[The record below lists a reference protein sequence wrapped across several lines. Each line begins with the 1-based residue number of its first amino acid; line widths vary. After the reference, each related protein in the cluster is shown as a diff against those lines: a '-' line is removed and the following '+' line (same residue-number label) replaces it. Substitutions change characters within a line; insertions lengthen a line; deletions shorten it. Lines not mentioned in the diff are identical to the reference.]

1 MTLVSGRGEGEK
13 KNMFFICRFGPR
25 MNELVALGVV
35 FANSGGLVASLIML
49 GAVFVASL
57 APLCMAPLAHIQ
69 Y

>member
-1 MTLVSGRGEGEK
+1 MGEVKGK
-13 KNMFFICRFGPR
+13 RKICFLCRFGPR
-25 MNELVALGVV
+25 MNELMALGVV